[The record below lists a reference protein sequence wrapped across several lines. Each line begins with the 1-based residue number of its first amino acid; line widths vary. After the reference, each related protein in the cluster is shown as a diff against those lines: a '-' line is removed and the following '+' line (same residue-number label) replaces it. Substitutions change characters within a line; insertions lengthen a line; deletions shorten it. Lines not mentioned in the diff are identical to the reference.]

1 MKPIKPF
8 AMIIDLWLGIGIVS
22 VILGMLLLLFLI
34 PFLIPLKAHAGASMT
49 IDVPPGAVLGNH
61 DGDTF
66 QVFNIVPGGVE
77 KIRVQGVDTPEMSK
91 KKGVPDEPG
100 AREAKEFTRAWLAK
114 GPFRMSSNGT
124 PTFDRIVWVVE
135 RNERT
140 LAQDLIDAGLG
151 QYRQP

>member
-1 MKPIKPF
+1 MKPNKQPWQHWINVEF
-8 AMIIDLWLGIGIVS
+8 TLL
-22 VILGMLLLLFLI
+22 ILICLFLI
-34 PFLIPLKAHAGASMT
+34 ALSIMSAFLAAKVHAGASMT

-66 QVFNIVPGGVE
+66 QVFSFQPGGVE
-77 KIRVQGVDTPEMSK
+77 KIRVKGVYTPEMSK

-100 AREAKEFTRAWLAK
+100 AREAKEFTRAWLGK

-124 PTFDRIVWVVE
+124 PTFDRVVWVVE
-135 RNERT
+135 RNGRT

-151 QYRQP
+151 KER

>member
-1 MKPIKPF
+1 MKPIKPWQNWVS
-8 AMIIDLWLGIGIVS
+8 IDLLIFILIAIGIVG
-22 VILGMLLLLFLI
+22 ILIVAAIL
-34 PFLIPLKAHAGASMT
+34 PFKAHAGASMT

-66 QVFNIVPGGVE
+66 QVFSFQPGGVE
-77 KIRVQGVDTPEMSK
+77 KIRVKGVDTPEMSK

-114 GPFRMSSNGT
+114 GPFRMSSTGT
-124 PTFDRIVWVVE
+124 PTFDRIVWEVE
-135 RNERT
+135 RNGRT

-151 QYRQP
+151 K